1 MAAFLAWLSCTGS
14 CYNKYIQKPGLLGR
28 SCQEVPSALA
38 YMLDISPV
46 AHRILVSPNPAT
58 DDLALLY
65 HKCQVIFFLLAAAFF
80 SALVPERWFPG
91 SCHFFGQ
98 GHQLFHVFLVFCTLA
113 QLEAVALDYE
123 ARRSIYEPLH
133 TRWPHNFSGLF
144 LLTVGSSVLTAF
156 LLSQLAQLIKSG
168 TKMLTLFPGE
178 RKAKISF
185 TQRRNPPAGV
195 RQTSISS
202 FFTLQPGKKN
212 GGDQKSVSSHIES
225 QTNRESKKDAAHL
238 DHLIQG
244 LGDDCMAPPLATST
258 PADIQEAGLS
268 PQPLQA
274 SGHHRT
280 GTPFLTGLS
289 LFQPDTLVCTG
300 ESQDSLTCSFTQDLE
315 SFCLLDQKEGK
326 KNSSWKME
334 WLHESKKKKCQG
346 MERRSKPPGGKGH
359 QPLDKPKLEK
369 VSAKENRQAPVLF
382 QTYRESWSGRNT
394 EAVKQSSCPVAVVS
408 WDSEKDDRDSWS
420 QLFTEDSQGQRV
432 IAHNSRAPFREV
444 TNSQNQGL
452 GQFPHSPWA
461 QCQDKPTQLNLQP
474 DLLFTQDSEGNQV
487 IRH

>member
-1 MAAFLAWLSCTGS
+1 
-14 CYNKYIQKPGLLGR
+14 
-28 SCQEVPSALA
+28 
-38 YMLDISPV
+38 
-46 AHRILVSPNPAT
+46 
-58 DDLALLY
+58 
-65 HKCQVIFFLLAAAFF
+65 
-80 SALVPERWFPG
+80 
-91 SCHFFGQ
+91 
-98 GHQLFHVFLVFCTLA
+98 
-113 QLEAVALDYE
+113 
-123 ARRSIYEPLH
+123 
-133 TRWPHNFSGLF
+133 
-144 LLTVGSSVLTAF
+144 
-156 LLSQLAQLIKSG
+156 
-168 TKMLTLFPGE
+168 MLTLFPGE

-212 GGDQKSVSSHIES
+212 GGDQKSVSSHI
-225 QTNRESKKDAAHL
+225 
-238 DHLIQG
+238 
-244 LGDDCMAPPLATST
+244 
-258 PADIQEAGLS
+258 
-268 PQPLQA
+268 
-274 SGHHRT
+274 
-280 GTPFLTGLS
+280 
-289 LFQPDTLVCTG
+289 